1 MSYHILHVMDYGC
14 RLVRERG
21 QLVCKKDGGI
31 LGKIALEDLRA
42 VVLLNGAVSLSGDV
56 IAALAE
62 CDAILVHCKNFKPV
76 GITIPNNRTYDT
88 SVVLNQSAGNKNLNG
103 AIWRRLL
110 AAKIRNNAECL
121 KQIGIKK
128 CRLFSLAQSQSGL
141 SNESLCARE
150 YWKHYFPMLGEYGTG
165 RDPKNENSKINVL
178 LNYGYGMMSA
188 IIHRAIIISGLNCLL
203 GVNHKTYYRNTPLV
217 HDVIEPFRAFVD
229 IALYDFA
236 MSSGDI
242 SIAPWSV
249 FFGKFLRDKRVKKGA
264 VSMKLCDAPDY
275 LCETLA
281 NVYRRKDSDE
291 LWTPR
296 L

>member
-21 QLVCKKDGGI
+21 LLVCKKDGKI

-42 VVLLNGAVSLSGDV
+42 VILLNGAVSISGDV
-56 IAALAE
+56 IAALSE
-62 CDAILVHCKNFKPV
+62 FDAVIVHCRDFKPV
-76 GITIPNNRTYDT
+76 GITVPNNRTYDAK
-88 SVVLNQSAGNKNLNG
+88 VVLNQSAGNKNLNG

-121 KQIGIKK
+121 RQIGIKK
-128 CRLFSLAQSQSGL
+128 CRLFSMAQSQNAL
-141 SNESLCARE
+141 LNESLCARE
-150 YWKHYFPMLGEYGTG
+150 YWKHYFPQLGEYGVG
-165 RDPKNENSKINVL
+165 RDPKNGDSKINVL

-188 IIHRAIIISGLNCLL
+188 IIHRAIIVAGLNCLL
-203 GVNHKTYYRNTPLV
+203 GVNHKTYYKNTPLV

-229 IALYDFA
+229 FALYQFITADGGA
-236 MSSGDI
+236 
-242 SIAPWSV
+242 SIAAWSV
-249 FFGKFLRDKRVKKGA
+249 FFGKFLRDRRVKKA
-264 VSMKLCDAPDY
+264 SVSMKLCDAADY

-281 NVYRRKDSDE
+281 NTYRRKDSGE
-291 LWTPR
+291 LWTPN